1 MKNLYYFDNIQ
12 AILGEYIPSTA
23 DPAQIHGY
31 IANVSV
37 ETIDILNDT
46 PVRPEYDGSD
56 MLELV
61 MADRNQVYCLYH
73 RCSYDRESGAMMWES
88 TDALEF
94 ELSGFGTGG

>member
-1 MKNLYYFDNIQ
+1 
-12 AILGEYIPSTA
+12 
-23 DPAQIHGY
+23 
-31 IANVSV
+31 
-37 ETIDILNDT
+37 
-46 PVRPEYDGSD
+46 
-56 MLELV
+56 